1 MKKLNLGNSNEDSN
15 LEIVVQIRDKNGKPT
30 GKTKSVMSDNPSSI
44 SDFYN
49 KQKGKKRKK
58 KNKRRNPDGK

>member
-30 GKTKSVMSDNPSSI
+30 GKTKSFMSDNPASI

-49 KQKGKKRKK
+49 KQKVKKRKK